1 MIILNKRDSL
11 FWKFIEHSSYAFIC
25 LFPFINFNVFLY
37 GGTSSRSTAVIFFA
51 TILGVAFGLWL
62 LKKGNNLSFSKS
74 PIIIAVALYFLV
86 LLISAV
92 SGLSFDNSFWSMA
105 TRTSGIWY
113 LISLGF
119 IAYMLWATFS
129 DKRKQDKLILCTI
142 LSTALF
148 SVLSFFG
155 PEGLGWIFKTYSSD
169 AFTFGNSTFA
179 GMYIFGAFL
188 LSIYYLL
195 QADHKKWWMYV
206 MPILLVI
213 NPNII
218 NGKLL
223 IAGVS
228 GGLVGEARASAYS
241 IVIALAALIVIWLVS
256 KIKMVK
262 TKTIVTYSIFSISV
276 LGFVLCAIS
285 LLSHDGYL
293 RGLYLSTT
301 KDARPVVWEMS
312 ERVIAQH
319 PYFGWGG
326 DNFER
331 VFETNYDNRVLQD
344 EYGKEAWFD
353 RAHNIFIDQLVDN
366 GFVGLVAYALLY
378 VVIILSLVYVT
389 LKSAERKDRIFAS
402 VLIVYFSLHLVEL
415 QTAFDT
421 AISYPMLAM
430 MVVFSVILFDRTR
443 VNMTKKENEIDM
455 GSWYK
460 YPVSVLI
467 LLFFA
472 WSFVQGL
479 VPFVRAQIAN
489 GSVRTSGSSDGRI
502 LEYGKLFNSP
512 VDKHSFLWK
521 TSTDF
526 QKAIGQNPKIVE
538 DPKKAEMLKK
548 ELVIF
553 ENEYRTYSAQYPKH
567 FRARLNL
574 ADMLIYQR
582 LFGVNKLDE
591 AQEVLDEAISMV
603 PQAPQPYWM
612 KAVAYVYM
620 KKFDLAREYAKK
632 AFDLNPKIKQ
642 SQDVIDY
649 VERSIKSFPAIDLYF
664 FKQI

>member
-11 FWKFIEHSSYAFIC
+11 FWKFAEYSLYVFIC
-25 LFPFINFNVFLY
+25 LFPFINFNIFLF
-37 GGTSSRSTAVIFFA
+37 GGTSSRSA
-51 TILGVAFGLWL
+51 TIVFWAIVLGLAFSAWL
-62 LKKGNNLSFSKS
+62 FKKVNNLSIPKS
-74 PIIIAVALYFLV
+74 PILIAVAAYFLFIV
-86 LLISAV
+86 VSAIW
-92 SGLSFDNSFWSMA
+92 GLNFSTSFWSVA

-119 IAYMLWATFS
+119 IAYMLWAVFS
-129 DKRKQDKLILCTI
+129 DRNKQNKLILCLI
-142 LSTALF
+142 FSTALF
-148 SVLSFFG
+148 SVVSLLG
-155 PEGLGWIFKTYSSD
+155 PEGFNWIFKTYISD